1 MTPTEKKYSQH
12 IGKLYWSANREYD
25 HDKGDYKPIY
35 DLVMPISLQ
44 RRYGGSGRYTLTLQV
59 IQFNANNGEGSD
71 LPRGGHRQEQYN
83 IEASYF
89 ETLFGGINHWH
100 QGYFLAKTGELEKDV
115 DQIKKAG

>member
-25 HDKGDYKPIY
+25 RDKGDYKPIY
-35 DLVMPISLQ
+35 DLVMPTTLY
-44 RRYGGSGRYTLTLQV
+44 RRNGQGRYMLTLQV
-59 IQFNANNGEGSD
+59 IQFDQGKTRA
-71 LPRGGHRQEQYN
+71 RQEQYN

-89 ETLFGGINHWH
+89 ETLFGSINCWH

>member
-1 MTPTEKKYSQH
+1 MTPTEKKYAKH
-12 IGKLYWSANREYD
+12 IGKLYWSANREWD
-25 HDKGDYKPIY
+25 RDTGNYKPIF

-44 RRYGGSGRYTLTLQV
+44 RRYGHGRYMLTLQV
-59 IQFNANNGEGSD
+59 IQFNANDGKEV
-71 LPRGGHRQEQYN
+71 HRQEQYN

-89 ETLFGGINHWH
+89 QSLFGKINHWN

>member
-12 IGKLYWSANREYD
+12 IGKLYWSANREWD
-25 HDKGDYKPIY
+25 GDKKDYRPVF

-44 RRYGGSGRYTLTLQV
+44 RRYGHGRYMLTLQV
-59 IQFNANNGEGSD
+59 IQFDQGKTHAK
-71 LPRGGHRQEQYN
+71 QEQYN

-89 ETLFGGINHWH
+89 QILLGKINAWN
-100 QGYFLAKTGELEKDV
+100 QGYFLAKTGELQKDV